1 MKKMNLSLPAAVIG
15 LLLATNNAEATTT
28 FTDIN
33 NTFAKQDIQ
42 ALANKGIIT
51 GYGDGTFRPHKA
63 VTRAEYAKLLVQA
76 KGMPLP
82 DTFEGVFRDTP
93 RGEWYTPYVELS
105 YRLGVTSGVGAGS
118 FAPQQNLTR
127 EEMVKMTVSALGRES
142 ETARRMSY
150 NAYSTAINPYSD
162 RGQISSWAV
171 KPMAYA
177 AQQGIVRGTTSGEL
191 NPKNTASRADVA
203 ALINRSVVNRPQGT
217 QRVTV
222 SSRGGSTL
230 PYMNEKPVEATAYTY
245 SGALTY
251 IGMTVREGMVAVD
264 PAQISLGSHLYIP
277 GYGYGI
283 AGDTGGA
290 IKSARVDL
298 FKNSYDAAVQ
308 FGRKQMNVYVID

>member
-15 LLLATNNAEATTT
+15 LLLATNHAEAAT
-28 FTDIN
+28 FTDID
-33 NTFAKQDIQ
+33 NTFAKQDIL

-51 GYGDGTFRPHKA
+51 GYGDGTFRPNKP

-76 KGMPLP
+76 KGIPLP
-82 DTFEGVFRDTP
+82 GTFEGVFRDTP

-105 YRLGVTSGVGAGS
+105 YRLGVTSGVSAGS
-118 FAPQQNLTR
+118 FAPQKQLTR

-150 NAYSTAINPYSD
+150 SAYSTAIKPYVD

-171 KPMAYA
+171 KSMAYA
-177 AQQGIVRGTTSGEL
+177 AQQGIVRGTTGGEL
-191 NPKNTASRADVA
+191 NPKDTATRADVA
-203 ALINRSVVNRPQGT
+203 ALLNRSVVNRPQGT
-217 QRVTV
+217 QRVAV
-222 SSRGGSTL
+222 SSRSGSTL
-230 PYMNEKPVEATAYTY
+230 PYMNHKPVEATAYTH

-264 PAQISLGSHLYIP
+264 PTQISLGSHLYIP

-298 FKNSYDAAVQ
+298 FKNSYDAAIQ
-308 FGRKQMNVYVID
+308 FGRRQMNVYVID